1 MKGITDAFATERLRA
16 AHPRYLSFLT
26 EELLPIEGQLLSM
39 PFHEAAQMLE
49 EKRVKARALGL
60 WAPYLPESEGCLG
73 LGMTEFAQVSELMA
87 MTPFGHYVFNCQ
99 APDIGNIEL
108 LHRHADARQ
117 QALFL
122 APLMEGR
129 IRSCFGMTEPGHAGS
144 NPVVMSTRA
153 EIEGDEW
160 VIDGTKWF
168 TTGAD
173 GAAFVV
179 VMAVTDPDAARHER
193 ASLVIVPTDTPG
205 YRRVRNIPV
214 MGESGEGHVSHSEIR
229 FEGCRV
235 PAGNLLGPRGA
246 GFRLAQ
252 ERLGPGRI
260 HHCMRWVGISE
271 RAFDIMCRRA
281 VSRDMG
287 DGQRLSDKQSLQH
300 AIAESRAS
308 IDAARYMVLH
318 AADALDRRGAGA
330 ARHEIS
336 AIKFFV
342 ADVMLKVL
350 DRAIQA
356 CGAMGLTDETPLSW
370 WYRHERGARIYDGP
384 DEVHK
389 SSLARSILRGYAGNQ
404 SPDSKP

>member
-1 MKGITDAFATERLRA
+1 MRGVTEAFATDRLRA
-16 AHPRYLSFLT
+16 VHPRYRAFL
-26 EELLPIEGQLLSM
+26 EAELLPVERMLLSL
-39 PFHEAAQMLE
+39 PFGEALPLLE
-49 EKRVKARALGL
+49 ELRAKARAEGL
-60 WAPYLPESEGCLG
+60 WAPYLPATEGGLG

-87 MTPFGHYVFNCQ
+87 STPYGHFVFNCQ

-108 LHRHADARQ
+108 LHRHADAGQRDR
-117 QALFL
+117 FL
-122 APLMEGR
+122 RPLQEGR
-129 IRSCFGMTEPGHAGS
+129 VRSCFGMTEPGHAGS
-144 NPVVMSTRA
+144 NPIVMSTRA
-153 EIEGDEW
+153 VPDGGEW

-173 GAAFVV
+173 GAAFVI
-179 VMAVTDPDAARHER
+179 VMAVTEPEAARHER
-193 ASLVIVPTDTPG
+193 ASLLIVPTDTPG
-205 YRRVRNIPV
+205 YTRVRNIPV
-214 MGESGEGHVSHSEIR
+214 MGEPGEGHVSHAEIR
-229 FEGCRV
+229 FDGCRI
-235 PAGNLLGPRGA
+235 PASHLLGPRGG

-260 HHCMRWVGISE
+260 HHCMRWVGIAE

-281 VSRDMG
+281 VMRDTG
-287 DGQRLSDKQSLQH
+287 DGQRLFDKQSVQH

-318 AADALDRRGAGA
+318 AADALDRQGAPA
-330 ARHEIS
+330 VRQDIS

-350 DRAIQA
+350 DRAIQV
-356 CGAMGLTDETPLSW
+356 CGAMGLTDETPLAW

-389 SSLARSILRGYAGNQ
+389 TSLARAILRGYAERRTD
-404 SPDSKP
+404 PLP